1 MQSGQHVLPVASETA
16 ATAVGNMLPMPHLLV
31 AIINLYALRSCR

>member
-1 MQSGQHVLPVASETA
+1 VLSAAAAAAAAA

-31 AIINLYALRSCR
+31 AIINLYAARSCR